1 MKHLMKRG
9 LLVAALLAL
18 TACSNGGSSPEVV
31 KTEVEFDYIHLQNN
45 VNGFATS
52 DGDTA
57 IAIGLKK
64 GSSLKAGIDSYLST
78 LTTDYWTELMGKMVA
93 IRNDANASYTSNMS
107 VNDTNSGV
115 FKVGMECAYDP
126 FNWTQSSDANE
137 GHPIANLSGKYAN
150 GYDVQIARQ
159 VANAL
164 HMRLEIYQYEWDALL
179 PAVNSGTIDGIVA
192 GMSPTDE
199 RKQEIDFSS
208 NYYQSNLVV
217 ITRKD
222 NGLMNCHSLSEID
235 QAGVKIAAQPGT
247 FHLDALKDQT
257 SKLTV
262 VDNLNDFVAM
272 RIALEAGSI
281 DGYIAEEPTALTFCN

>member
-45 VNGFATS
+45 VNGFVTS

-64 GSSLKAGIDSYLST
+64 GSSLKVGIDSYLST

-137 GHPIANLSGKYAN
+137 SHPIANLSGKYAN

-262 VDNLNDFVAM
+262 IDNLNDFVAM